1 MSVFLLL
8 TNKIQIQTKSRSP
21 LENPEIQSKIRNPR
35 KNPVDFEISYAK
47 YVWRTALEVPKLRCA
62 LFGGNITHRFISWN
76 TGHIPQMESFTPNNT
91 QRSPKAKS
99 AKDTIQNLWS
109 HAPTFIVVDR
119 HLDMGCTLFSTAST
133 EVIMVMWDTMEIFG
147 GSLWTAA
154 SQRS

>member
-62 LFGGNITHRFISWN
+62 LFGGNISPFYKLEHWPYSTDGVLH
-76 TGHIPQMESFTPNNT
+76 PQ
-91 QRSPKAKS
+91 Q
-99 AKDTIQNLWS
+99 
-109 HAPTFIVVDR
+109 H
-119 HLDMGCTLFSTAST
+119 TA
-133 EVIMVMWDTMEIFG
+133 
-147 GSLWTAA
+147 
-154 SQRS
+154 